1 MTYESNYLS
10 LRERSPW
17 RVKKWRVPTAGQR
30 KFVAGS
36 IGNKRRGRPKKTA
49 TKLPEYEP
57 CLIRLAFYY
66 LD

>member
-1 MTYESNYLS
+1 MTYESNYLD

-17 RVKKWRVPTAGQR
+17 RVKVWRKPTAGQR

-36 IGNKRRGRPKKTA
+36 IGNTRRRKKKTA

-57 CLIRLAFYY
+57 CSIRLAFYY